1 MCCREEVCELLTRA
15 ELGTFLVRRSTT
27 NPGAYALSVS
37 VPAPNS
43 SSGSGSCRGA
53 RAPLAAVSHYLVLRT
68 SSGGYR
74 LKGVSKEWPSLLALV
89 VHLSVLQEILPCPLR
104 LPALLGVGTP
114 HGPSGA
120 SRFLQHS
127 FQLQATAP
135 ALQMQQQTAQT
146 AQASRAAAGGGGGRQ
161 RSSLNPAPT
170 FHPHASGPRKT
181 LNVLVP
187 ASNSAFSSVHPLGL
201 VGGSAAE
208 GIGVGI
214 PSLVRAT
221 ASSRDTLNEV
231 VNANFVADENA
242 GAAFDGEEDFF
253 DDDEADRE
261 SDYHRLTNFTS
272 KMAALG
278 IR

>member
-1 MCCREEVCELLTRA
+1 M
-15 ELGTFLVRRSTT
+15 RRSTT

-37 VPAPNS
+37 VPAVNS
-43 SSGSGSCRGA
+43 SSGSGSGRSA
-53 RAPLAAVSHYLVLRT
+53 RAPVAAVSHYLVLRT

-89 VHLSVLQEILPCPLR
+89 VHLSVLPEILPCPLR
-104 LPALLGVGTP
+104 LPALLGVGAM

-120 SRFLQHS
+120 ARFLQHS
-127 FQLQATAP
+127 FQLQTSAP
-135 ALQMQQQTAQT
+135 ALQVQQQTAAQP
-146 AQASRAAAGGGGGRQ
+146 AQASRAAAGGGGAGRQ
-161 RSSLNPAPT
+161 RSSLNPAAT
-170 FHPHASGPRKT
+170 FHPRASGPRKT

-187 ASNSAFSSVHPLGL
+187 ASNSAFSSVHPAGL
-201 VGGSAAE
+201 VGGGAAD
-208 GIGVGI
+208 GLGVGI
-214 PSLVRAT
+214 PSLVRAI

-242 GAAFDGEEDFF
+242 GAAFDGEDDFF